1 MNDKNKS
8 DEDLVFHERSEMIY
22 KIIVIGDP
30 AVGKT
35 SLLTN
40 FCGDKF
46 QYEYVPTVGVNIT
59 KEKVTVKNDM
69 GKDTNVS
76 LMIWDVAGQPQF
88 YMLHRPYFNG
98 ADGMMLVY
106 DVTRSSSFSNVNNWY
121 STAVKYGLS
130 GIPRVLIGNKIDLK
144 DEKKIILPMAEHL
157 SQKLNAPFFESS
169 ASTGENVSEIFH
181 KIGELTLLSK
191 LQE

>member
-1 MNDKNKS
+1 MNDKKKS

-157 SQKLNAPFFESS
+157 SQKLNAPFIETS

>member
-1 MNDKNKS
+1 MTEENEKGK
-8 DEDLVFHERSEMIY
+8 LVFHGRTEMIF

-46 QYEYVPTVGVNIT
+46 NYEYIPTVGVNIT
-59 KEKVTVKNDM
+59 KEPVTIKDDM
-69 GKDTNVS
+69 GKDTKIN
-76 LMIWDVAGQPQF
+76 LMVWDIAGQPQF

-98 ADGMMLVY
+98 ADGMMLIY
-106 DVTRSSSFSNVNNWY
+106 DLTRSSSFSNINNWF

-130 GIPRVLIGNKIDLK
+130 GIPRLLIGNKIDLN
-144 DEKKIILPMAEHL
+144 EERKIILPMAEHL
-157 SQKLNAPFFESS
+157 SEKIDAPFFETS
-169 ASTGENVSEIFH
+169 ALTGKNVKLIFE
-181 KIGELTLLSK
+181 KMAKLTLRSK
-191 LQE
+191 LEE

>member
-157 SQKLNAPFFESS
+157 SQKLNAPFIETS

>member
-8 DEDLVFHERSEMIY
+8 DEELVFHERSEMIY

-98 ADGMMLVY
+98 ADGMMLIY

-169 ASTGENVSEIFH
+169 AITGENVSEIFH

>member
-1 MNDKNKS
+1 MSK
-8 DEDLVFHERSEMIY
+8 DEEKIVFQGKTESIF
-22 KIIVIGDP
+22 KVIVVGDP

-35 SLLTN
+35 SLLT
-40 FCGDKF
+40 KF
-46 QYEYVPTVGVNIT
+46 ATKKFKTQYIPTVGVNIV
-59 KEKVTVKNDM
+59 KEQVIVNEN
-69 GKDTNVS
+69 GEEALVN
-76 LMIWDVAGQPQF
+76 LMMWDVAGQPQF

-121 STAVKYGLS
+121 STAVKYALS
-130 GIPRVLIGNKIDLK
+130 GIPRILIGNKIDLK

-157 SQKLNAPFFESS
+157 SQKLNAPFFET
-169 ASTGENVSEIFH
+169 AALTGENVSVLFH
-181 KIGELTLLSK
+181 KIAEMTLLSK